1 MADNKAML
9 EKRKKETIIDLAK
22 YLDKRV
28 RVKFSGGRESCGI
41 LKGWIKFKQENTN
54 QFNILNKILFFLRFR
69 SFIKPG
75 IR

>member
-1 MADNKAML
+1 MADKAMA

-41 LKGWIKFKQENTN
+41 LKG
-54 QFNILNKILFFLRFR
+54 ILNQIKLTFF
-69 SFIKPG
+69 
-75 IR
+75 

>member
-1 MADNKAML
+1 MADKALL

-41 LKGWIKFKQENTN
+41 LKGESIFKSDGIIRN
-54 QFNILNKILFFLRFR
+54 LLFKKVL
-69 SFIKPG
+69 IHY
-75 IR
+75 

>member
-1 MADNKAML
+1 MADNKSMA

-41 LKGWIKFKQENTN
+41 LKGN
-54 QFNILNKILFFLRFR
+54 
-69 SFIKPG
+69 
-75 IR
+75 